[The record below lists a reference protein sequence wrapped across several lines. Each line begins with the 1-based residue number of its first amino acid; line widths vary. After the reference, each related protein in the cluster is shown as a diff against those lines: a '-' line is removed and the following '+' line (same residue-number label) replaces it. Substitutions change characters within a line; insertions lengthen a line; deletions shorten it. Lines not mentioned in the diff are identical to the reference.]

1 MPKVVNSEKNIFLDL
16 IIEDNKKTRI
26 KLSKSNESNINILN
40 EIKLSD
46 SAHKQKELL
55 KKSIQTISQSVKLIK
70 ESDLVLNS
78 KSKGDLWEWELD
90 NSKLPQYLFKILS
103 SKQDLQS
110 LGKELLQD
118 IEVFNIGPQIKVIPA
133 LNIININEIRQI
145 ASNMTKKV

>member
-118 IEVFNIGPQIKVIPA
+118 IKVFNIGPQIKVIPA

-145 ASNMTKKV
+145 ASNMTKKI

>member
-118 IEVFNIGPQIKVIPA
+118 IKVFNIGPQIKVIPA